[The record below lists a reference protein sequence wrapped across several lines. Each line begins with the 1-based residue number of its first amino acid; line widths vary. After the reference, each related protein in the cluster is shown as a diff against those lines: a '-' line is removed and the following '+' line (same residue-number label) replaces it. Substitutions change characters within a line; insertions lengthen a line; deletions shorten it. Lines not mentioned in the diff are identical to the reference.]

1 MLIKG
6 TFVHTPQLGDLE
18 FLEDHLLA
26 VGNDGFITHFRP
38 VGSPESIE
46 LLRDLAPEI
55 TTMPT
60 GSFLLPTFCDLHLH
74 APQFL
79 YQGTGLD
86 LPLMQW
92 LDEYALKAE
101 ERLDADKIL
110 AKRVYERLAHRL
122 LQNGTGTVM
131 LFGTIKEETNL
142 ILAEAMQSA
151 GVRAF
156 VGKLSMDT
164 SSRPTYVEASA
175 EASLS
180 SAKSFVHKCRHMMEQ
195 LPPHQRRIEPVLT
208 PRFVPTCSDELLGS
222 LGDLSRLESLR
233 VQSHLAEAHDQVEW
247 VRSVRGAED
256 IDIFDRN
263 NLLTPRT
270 VQAHC
275 TFLTKP
281 DLSRMVAAGSSI
293 AHCPLSNI
301 YFSTEPFPLREAL
314 SLHVKVGLG
323 TDIAGGYSL
332 DIMNAMRHAVS
343 VSRIRESSQHEK
355 DTDSQDAGTT
365 HKTLAIDWK
374 ESLYLATRGGA
385 EALTLPA
392 KSGTFEVGSF
402 FDAQLIQLVDP
413 VRRLGVGALDF
424 FDLEANGNGDVKLNL
439 DMLEKWWCIG
449 DTKNRVGMWVQGV
462 KVL

>member
-1 MLIKG
+1 MKEWNI
-6 TFVHTPQLGDLE
+6 HIRP
-18 FLEDHLLA
+18 LL
-26 VGNDGFITHFRP
+26 
-38 VGSPESIE
+38 S
-46 LLRDLAPEI
+46 
-55 TTMPT
+55 
-60 GSFLLPTFCDLHLH
+60 
-74 APQFL
+74 
-79 YQGTGLD
+79 
-86 LPLMQW
+86 
-92 LDEYALKAE
+92 
-101 ERLDADKIL
+101 
-110 AKRVYERLAHRL
+110 
-122 LQNGTGTVM
+122 
-131 LFGTIKEETNL
+131 L

-156 VGKLSMDT
+156 VGKLSMDI

-180 SAKSFVHKCRHMMEQ
+180 SAKSFVDQCRHMMEQ
-195 LPPHQRRIEPVLT
+195 VPPHQRRIEPVLT

-256 IDIFDRN
+256 IDIFDRVSFLLVPVN
-263 NLLTPRT
+263 SSHSHHLQYNLLNPRT

-275 TFLTKP
+275 TFLKKP

-293 AHCPLSNI
+293 AHCPLSNV

-323 TDIAGGYSL
+323 TDIAGGYSI
-332 DIMNAMRHAVS
+332 DIMNAMRHAVA
-343 VSRIRESSQHEK
+343 VSRIRESSVQAQHEK
-355 DTDSQDAGTT
+355 DTGDSQDTVTT

-402 FDAQLIQLVDP
+402 FDAQLSQ
-413 VRRLGVGALDF
+413 
-424 FDLEANGNGDVKLNL
+424 
-439 DMLEKWWCIG
+439 CI
-449 DTKNRVGMWVQGV
+449 TILWITSN
-462 KVL
+462 